1 MDETQI
7 VNTLGKAIDTL
18 AKKMSIPANKLYE
31 VMQGQLKFDI
41 YKMSEHLIIFVVL
54 LILDIVLTRK
64 IIKSLRTEDGYF
76 YNDQKFE
83 DGIATFF
90 SLVGIVIL
98 AIICIVGIFMDINTI
113 VQINVSPGYYIF
125 KEYIQPLI
133 Q

>member
-1 MDETQI
+1 MDGTQI
-7 VNTLGKAIDTL
+7 VNTLGKAIDML

-41 YKMSEHLIIFVVL
+41 YKMSEHLIIFIVL

-76 YNDQKFE
+76 YEDQKFE
-83 DGIATFF
+83 DGIITSF
-90 SLVGIVIL
+90 SFVGIVIL